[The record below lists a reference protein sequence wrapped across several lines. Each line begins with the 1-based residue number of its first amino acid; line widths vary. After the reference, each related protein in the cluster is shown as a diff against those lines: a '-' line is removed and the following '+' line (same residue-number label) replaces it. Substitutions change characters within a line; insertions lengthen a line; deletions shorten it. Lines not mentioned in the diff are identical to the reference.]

1 MSKSNMPTGSRGVPN
16 AVTAVLRATK
26 DKEMHHGA
34 IVLRRVGCMSGIV
47 LNRGVGPEPSA

>member
-34 IVLRRVGCMSGIV
+34 IVLRRVGCESGQLV
-47 LNRGVGPEPSA
+47 